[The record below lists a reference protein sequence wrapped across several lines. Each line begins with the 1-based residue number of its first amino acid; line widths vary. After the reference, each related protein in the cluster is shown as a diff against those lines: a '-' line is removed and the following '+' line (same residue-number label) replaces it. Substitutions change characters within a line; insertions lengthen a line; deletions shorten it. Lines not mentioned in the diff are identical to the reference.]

1 MLAPVPVP
9 DVAQELFAATPA
21 EFVQRR
27 DALAAE
33 LRARGDRPAAAA
45 VKALRRPTVAAA
57 AINQLARAE
66 PDLVEASLA
75 AGEALASA
83 QRRALSGVS
92 RTDVRGAVK
101 AHHHAIDAV
110 LAAAPEAT
118 SWPVAVR
125 DAVRRTLQAAAVD
138 EELAEDV
145 RRGTLSR
152 AAETADPTLALTGFA
167 PLTVVADRDSPED
180 RGPVGSPAGTSGTAR
195 AAGPAAPADTAEA
208 GDAGAVEDA
217 DAVEEARLD
226 AERRRAAELA
236 KARRDVVR
244 LRAARDERVSSAAGA
259 RRRAARAAEEAAAA
273 DATREQA
280 IAAAAEARRV
290 LEERDAE
297 VRRAEAAVRAAREA
311 TAATSAAVGPAD
323 AALADAEHALSVA
336 QATLDE
342 LERKDH

>member
-1 MLAPVPVP
+1 MPVP
-9 DVAQELFAATPA
+9 DVAHELFAATPA

-33 LRARGDRPAAAA
+33 LRARGDRPAAAV

-57 AINQLARAE
+57 AINLLARAE
-66 PDLVEASLA
+66 PDLIEASLA

-92 RTDVRGAVK
+92 QTDVRGAVRT
-101 AHHHAIDAV
+101 HHRAIDAV

-167 PLTVVADRDSPED
+167 PLTVVADRDSKGD
-180 RGPVGSPAGTSGTAR
+180 RGPIGSPTGTSGTAR
-195 AAGPAAPADTAEA
+195 AAEPAAPADAEEA
-208 GDAGAVEDA
+208 GDAVEGAG
-217 DAVEEARLD
+217 AVEEARLD

-236 KARRDVVR
+236 LARRDLVR
-244 LRAARDERVSSAAGA
+244 LRAQRDERVSSAAGA

-273 DATREQA
+273 DAAREQA
-280 IAAAAEARRV
+280 IAAAADARRL
-290 LEERDAE
+290 LEERNAE
-297 VRRAEAAVRAAREA
+297 VRRTEAAVRAAREA

-342 LERKDH
+342 LERKDR